1 MADAPTTSRVTTGAA
16 AAARVV
22 LIGFALFQ
30 LYTSFTGMLEPLVQ
44 RGLFLGFGLG
54 SVFLL
59 AAAERT
65 GWGKAPAFQWTEVL
79 LALGGY
85 WACFHVA
92 FGNRRL
98 SDFMVELGPLDMV
111 LGVVAIVLV
120 LEAARRTIGWFLPI
134 LSLAGLLYFYLG
146 HDWITGA
153 WQPPRV
159 STLTMIETVYASTET
174 LFGYMTDMGTRVI
187 AVFIVFGSLLLSTGA
202 TEIFIKLAT
211 LVAGRSWGGQA
222 KVCTA
227 SSALFGTV
235 TGSAVAN
242 VMALGPVTIPTMHR
256 AGYTKSYAAAIEA
269 VASAGGQIMPPV
281 MGAGAFIMAEMLD
294 IPYSS
299 VVVAALIPAILYFM
313 TIWFSVGFRARKMGI
328 APLARGEMPTARELL
343 DPFTAL
349 PMYLPVMVL
358 IGMLALDY
366 TPTLAGVAAVVV
378 LLGTLVVLRG
388 LQCLVEGRRADLGAT
403 YVTLLRQIL
412 DGLYDGGR
420 AIAMI
425 AVLLACAAIVVKV
438 LTATGA
444 GVKVSS
450 LILSLSGDNLVLVL
464 ILTAALA
471 ILLGMDVPTTAS
483 YILAAAVAA
492 PIVVK
497 LGVAPLNAHL
507 FIFYFAILSAITP
520 PVCASVFAAASIAKV
535 NFWRV
540 AGHAV
545 VLAIGLYLIPF
556 LFVFRTG
563 VLMEGSW
570 VQIAYDSTVTAIA
583 IVAITAGSAGYFV
596 RPLSWPLR
604 LAMYAAAALLFYP
617 AVWSDAAGLV
627 AIATIGLVGLRRE
640 PPAAQATG
648 TTAPLGR
655 PRADAPLL

>member
-1 MADAPTTSRVTTGAA
+1 MAEGTLDRRLGKGMTLALRII
-16 AAARVV
+16 

-30 LYTSFTGMLEPLVQ
+30 IYTSFAGMMEPLVQ
-44 RGLFLGFGLG
+44 RGLFLGLGLG

-59 AAAERT
+59 AAAEGGR
-65 GWGKAPAFQWTEVL
+65 GAWRRMGDIV
-79 LALGGY
+79 LALAGY
-85 WACFHVA
+85 YVCFHVA
-92 FGNRRL
+92 LSNQRL
-98 SDFMVELGPLDMV
+98 SDFMVELTAFDIA
-111 LGVVAIVLV
+111 LGFIAVALV
-120 LEAARRTIGWFLPI
+120 LEAARRTIGWFLP
-134 LSLAGLLYFYLG
+134 LLALAGLLYFYLG
-146 HDWITGA
+146 SGYVSGP

-159 STLTMIETVYASTET
+159 STLTLIETTYASTET
-174 LFGYMTDMGTRVI
+174 IFGYMVDMGTRVI
-187 AVFIVFGSLLLSTGA
+187 AVFIIFGALLLSTGA

-211 LVAGRSWGGQA
+211 LIAGRSWGGQA

-242 VMALGPVTIPTMHR
+242 VMALGPITIPTMHR

-299 VVVAALIPAILYFM
+299 VVVAALIPALLYFL
-313 TIWFSVGFRARKMGI
+313 TIWFSVGFRARKMNI
-328 APLARGEMPTARELL
+328 RPLERSEMPAARELL
-343 DPFTAL
+343 DPYTAL
-349 PMYLPVMVL
+349 PMYLPVGVL
-358 IGMLALDY
+358 IFMLAMDL
-366 TPTLAGVAAVVV
+366 TPTLAGATAVA
-378 LLGTLVVLRG
+378 TLIATQLVLRG
-388 LQCLVEGRRADLGAT
+388 AQCLIEGRARDLGAT
-403 YVTLLRQIL
+403 YREYLRQVL
-412 DGLYDGGR
+412 EGLYEAGK

-450 LILSLSGDNLVLVL
+450 LILSLSGENIVLVL
-464 ILTAALA
+464 ILTAVLA

-492 PIVVK
+492 PIVIK

-535 NFWRV
+535 NFWKV
-540 AGHAV
+540 GGHAV
-545 VLAIGLYLIPF
+545 VLALGLYLIPF
-556 LFVFRTG
+556 LFIFRTG

-570 VQIAYDSTVTAIA
+570 LQIAYDTGVTSIA
-583 IVAITAGSAGYFV
+583 IIAITAASTGYFFG
-596 RPLSWPLR
+596 PLNWPLR
-604 LAMYAAAALLFYP
+604 IFVYGAAALLFYP
-617 AVWSDAAGLV
+617 AAWSDIAGL
-627 AIATIGLVGLRRE
+627 AMIAALAAVSHFRE
-640 PPAAQATG
+640 PRRAEGARRQPAN
-648 TTAPLGR
+648 LELSGR
-655 PRADAPLL
+655 VRSE